1 MARSKIASTSKDVI
15 TDDGSVLISVAKG
28 EQLHIDIQFNWLTNL
43 TGYTI
48 TAKVIEGVNVSG
60 AVPTAIKVGGVTTD
74 LVVIDPVVTDNMI
87 ILVIPQTLVSSYAPQ
102 PTPTASVFAFVDL
115 EIADAGIGPAQ
126 QIWKPMRGLVEISY
140 SPTDI

>member
-15 TDDGSVLISVAKG
+15 TDDGSVLIAVAKG

-48 TAKVIEGVNVSG
+48 LAKVLEGVNVNG
-60 AVPTAIKVGGVTTD
+60 AIPTEVKTGGVVTD
-74 LVVIDPVVTDNMI
+74 LVVLDPVITDNMI
-87 ILVIPQTLVSSYAPQ
+87 ILVIPQTMVTGYVPQ
-102 PTPTASVFAFVDL
+102 PTPTTSVFAFMDL
-115 EIADAGIGPAQ
+115 EIADTGIGPEQ